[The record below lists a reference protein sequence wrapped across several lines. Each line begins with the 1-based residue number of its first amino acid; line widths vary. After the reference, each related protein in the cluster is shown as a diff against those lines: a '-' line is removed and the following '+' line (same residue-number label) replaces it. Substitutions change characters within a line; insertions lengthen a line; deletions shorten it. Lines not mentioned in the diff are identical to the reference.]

1 MPELVRQK
9 RDETIWGGSVRVA
22 LGEGD
27 RLVGMPLVKQVL
39 MTYPSAIWLTHS
51 PPGQIPPGR
60 SHESFKTCV
69 QGQTCYLRAV
79 SVLATSYGSHT
90 HHCMPG
96 LAQQKRDE
104 TTWEGSVRVAL
115 GEGDRLVGMP
125 LVTTPED
132 CIHTSH
138 V

>member
-1 MPELVRQK
+1 MQE
-9 RDETIWGGSVRVA
+9 
-22 LGEGD
+22 
-27 RLVGMPLVKQVL
+27 
-39 MTYPSAIWLTHS
+39 
-51 PPGQIPPGR
+51 
-60 SHESFKTCV
+60 
-69 QGQTCYLRAV
+69 QTCHSSAV
-79 SVLATSYGSHT
+79 SLLATSYVSHI

-96 LAQQKRDE
+96 LAQQKRNE
-104 TTWEGSVRVAL
+104 TTWVGGGGGGGGVAL

>member
-1 MPELVRQK
+1 MKVSR
-9 RDETIWGGSVRVA
+9 GV
-22 LGEGD
+22 
-27 RLVGMPLVKQVL
+27 
-39 MTYPSAIWLTHS
+39 
-51 PPGQIPPGR
+51 
-60 SHESFKTCV
+60 C
-69 QGQTCYLRAV
+69 LRAV

-132 CIHTSH
+132 CIHTSLSENTCGGGRRGGKTSITSWSASIILH
-138 V
+138 VTT